1 MLNWEASIWHINIEL
16 RVNWFLKNNLMIES
30 GDCVANELEDRT
42 LMMSG
47 SSKLLVFLSRKYT
60 GFELN
65 FKIFYSINYCSA
77 TLQIER

>member
-1 MLNWEASIWHINIEL
+1 
-16 RVNWFLKNNLMIES
+16 MIES

-65 FKIFYSINYCSA
+65 FKIFDLSEMCLTRQA
-77 TLQIER
+77 TARLQKAPPQFFSPDRHLNTKPF